1 MMEKLKATFDADDRA
16 VSPVIGVILMVA
28 ITVVLAAVIGTMV
41 LGMGDSVQ
49 SNIQAGAQVEFNDG
63 DPGSVSV
70 TWNNNQ
76 NADHIEVAMYN
87 SDNGNALTLNG
98 STDPVQ
104 LDNVGSTVN
113 YNESNDF
120 NSPLSNNNE
129 VKVVVTAVG
138 EDGEKRTVISEKT
151 DEI

>member
-49 SNIQAGAQVEFNDG
+49 SNVQAGANVEWDQGNDDG
-63 DPGSVSV
+63 TVTV

-76 NADHIEVAMYN
+76 NADHLAVQFKH
-87 SDNGNALTLNG
+87 SNG
-98 STDPVQ
+98 
-104 LDNVGSTVN
+104 
-113 YNESNDF
+113 
-120 NSPLSNNNE
+120 
-129 VKVVVTAVG
+129 TAVG
-138 EDGEKRTVISEKT
+138 SNDYATNPSGNLTNVGDSITLSEDGKVGDSNIKVIVTAYGADGASTVVAEESDVI
-151 DEI
+151 